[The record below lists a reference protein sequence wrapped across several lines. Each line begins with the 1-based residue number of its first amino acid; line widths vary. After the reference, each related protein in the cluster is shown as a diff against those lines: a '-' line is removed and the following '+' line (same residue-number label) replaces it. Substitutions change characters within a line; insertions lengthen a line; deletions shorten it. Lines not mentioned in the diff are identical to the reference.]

1 MLTTGQKF
9 SLMCMYMRPV
19 LMVSGLGSF
28 AAFVL
33 MAIAGTEILGTAA
46 VIASFLKMFIL
57 VASVVLLKM
66 FRQDSQKFFYI
77 NLGVPVK
84 KLLLWGTAFDLGI
97 FYAGLIIILFVRYGI
112 G

>member
-1 MLTTGQKF
+1 MLTTKQKF

-19 LMVSGLGSF
+19 LIVSGMGSF
-28 AAFVL
+28 AAFAL
-33 MAIAGTEILGTAA
+33 MAIAGTEILGTPA
-46 VIASFLKMFIL
+46 VIASFLKMLIL
-57 VASVVLLKM
+57 AATIVLLKM

>member
-1 MLTTGQKF
+1 MLTAGQKF

-19 LMVSGLGSF
+19 LIVSGVGSF

-33 MAIAGTEILGTAA
+33 MATAGTDILGTTA
-46 VIASFLKMFIL
+46 VIASLLKMLIL

-66 FRQDSQKFFYI
+66 LGQDSQKFFYI

-97 FYAGLIIILFVRYGI
+97 FYAGLIIILVVRYGI

>member
-1 MLTTGQKF
+1 MLTAGQKF

-19 LMVSGLGSF
+19 LIVSGVGSF

-33 MAIAGTEILGTAA
+33 MATAGTDILGTTA
-46 VIASFLKMFIL
+46 VIASLLKMLIL

-66 FRQDSQKFFYI
+66 LGQDSQKFFYI
-77 NLGVPVK
+77 NLGVPIK

-97 FYAGLIIILFVRYGI
+97 FYAGLIIILVVRYGI

>member
-1 MLTTGQKF
+1 MLTAGQKF

-19 LMVSGLGSF
+19 LIVSGVGSF

-33 MAIAGTEILGTAA
+33 ITTASTDILGTTA
-46 VIASFLKMFIL
+46 VIASLLKMLIL

-66 FRQDSQKFFYI
+66 FGQDSQRFFYI

-84 KLLLWGTAFDLGI
+84 KLLLWGVAFDLGI
-97 FYAGLIIILFVRYGI
+97 FFAGLIIILVLRYGI
-112 G
+112 C